1 MSLRLGRL
9 WRRWPLAAVA
19 GMALA
24 AVLAASCSPKR
35 ADKRQEVVFW
45 IAWPP
50 EAIAPLTRRFEA
62 ENPTI
67 RVKLVPIP
75 WDSGADSLRAELA
88 AGSPPDLCQL
98 HSVQLPPFMAGNSLS
113 DWSAGVA
120 DLRAGLRGW
129 PMVMVGDAIYG
140 LPWLL
145 STQVLYWNRELF
157 RRAGLEPA
165 RGPETWDELRDA
177 AARIQQLGGG
187 VHGYGI
193 ALSDSGASFRPVVP
207 FMLGNGGGLLTAMFD
222 SSRFAAPQN
231 VQALAYVQSLRPSS
245 LLAGDDSL
253 AREFAAGRL
262 GMVLAGSKLAIRLA
276 KSAPALR
283 FGMALVPQ
291 PARDRGS
298 HTSLVA
304 GEVLVSFT
312 SSRRKEDALKLARFL
327 VRDENS
333 HGLATALQ
341 FMQPPN
347 RSADTTAWY
356 RARPEQLIMFR
367 QIDAGQYLPNHRD
380 WSAMHRVIGIE
391 LGAAVAGRRSALQA
405 VTAADTFITSHLGSR

>member
-1 MSLRLGRL
+1 MTLRLGRS
-9 WRRWPLAAVA
+9 WPLAAVA
-19 GMALA
+19 CLALA
-24 AVLAASCSPKR
+24 AVLAGSCSPKR
-35 ADKRQEVVFW
+35 VDKRHEVVFW

-50 EAIAPLTRRFEA
+50 EAITPLTRRFET

-75 WDSGADSLRAELA
+75 WDSGADSLSAALA
-88 AGSPPDLCQL
+88 GGSPPDLCQL
-98 HSVQLPPFMAGNSLS
+98 HSMQLAPFMAGNALS

-120 DLRAGLRGW
+120 DLREGLRGW

-145 STQVLYWNRELF
+145 RTQVLYWNRDLF
-157 RRAGLEPA
+157 MRARLGPA
-165 RGPETWDELRDA
+165 RGPATWDELRDA
-177 AARIQQLGGG
+177 AAKIQQLGDG

-193 ALSDSGASFRPVVP
+193 AMSDSGASFRPVVP

-222 SSRFAAPQN
+222 SSRFATPQN
-231 VQALAYVQSLRPSS
+231 VQALIYVQSLRPSS

-262 GMVLAGSKLAIRLA
+262 GMVLAGSELALRLA
-276 KSAPALR
+276 KSAPSLR
-283 FGMALVPQ
+283 YGMELVPQ
-291 PARDRGS
+291 PGPDRGAHVS
-298 HTSLVA
+298 VVA

-312 SSRRKEDALKLARFL
+312 SSKRKEDALKLARFL
-327 VRDENS
+327 VRDENA

-347 RSADTTAWY
+347 RSADTTSWY
-356 RARPEQLIMFR
+356 RARAEQLIMFR

-380 WSAMHRVIGIE
+380 WSAMHRVMGIE
-391 LGAAVAGRRSALQA
+391 LGAAVAGRQSALQA